1 MNKPLS
7 NITFI
12 LISIIIIIQ
21 LSIITYLKYQEVE
34 ILKEKKDI
42 VIKQQILENNETGFF
57 STMYIKTK
65 NLFK

>member
-21 LSIITYLKYQEVE
+21 LSAITYLKYQEVE